1 MTLTF
6 QKKLQGKLQILARK
20 ALQRC
25 GVETEQLSLEVALS
39 RCRDKDIPIQTVID
53 IGASNGSW
61 SLRCRPYFSNAFYF
75 LIEARHEHEEALR
88 KLKLKVER
96 MDYII
101 CAAGDSIGE
110 AYFDAT
116 DLFAGLV
123 SHSPLEQNCIIVP
136 ITTVDYQVAER
147 QLKPPYL
154 LKLDTHGFEVPIFEG
169 AKQTLQ
175 QTNLIVVETYNFNL
189 TSDSL
194 RFHEMC
200 YYMEKHGFRC
210 IDICE
215 PMHRISDRA
224 FWQMDLFFIRSNHKI
239 FTSNSYR

>member
-1 MTLTF
+1 MALTF
-6 QKKLQGKLQILARK
+6 QKRVQGKLQVLAKK

-25 GVETEQLSLEVALS
+25 GIETDQLSLEATLS
-39 RCRDKDIPIQTVID
+39 RCRSKDLYIQTVID

-61 SLRCRPYFSNAFYF
+61 SLRCRNYFPQAFYF
-75 LIEARHEHEEALR
+75 LIEARKEHEEALR
-88 KLKLKVER
+88 HVKSKNDR
-96 MDYII
+96 IDYII

-110 AYFDAT
+110 TYFDAT
-116 DLFAGLV
+116 DLFGGLA
-123 SHSPLEQNCIIVP
+123 SHSPLDQNCIIVP

-175 QTNLIVVETYNFNL
+175 QTNLVVVETYNFNL

-200 YYMEKHGFRC
+200 YYMEEHGFRC
-210 IDICE
+210 VDMCE
-215 PMHRISDRA
+215 PMHRISDKA
-224 FWQMDLFFIRSNHKI
+224 FWQIDLLFIRSDHKI
-239 FTSNSYR
+239 FDSNTYR